1 MSNSEITGFY
11 LYVQN
16 VMFVRAIKSYI
27 TREST
32 LLSFREGDIIKLT
45 NRDMTL
51 DKGEYFLSFKF
62 NFCSHLGK

>member
-1 MSNSEITGFY
+1 
-11 LYVQN
+11 
-16 VMFVRAIKSYI
+16 MFVRAIKSYL

-51 DKGEYFLSFKF
+51 DKGESVEDRAGVIRVLLRMF
-62 NFCSHLGK
+62 NVCVR

>member
-1 MSNSEITGFY
+1 MEKNLFF
-11 LYVQN
+11 LQN
-16 VMFVRAIKSYI
+16 VMFVRAIKSYV

-51 DKGEYFLSFKF
+51 DKGEL
-62 NFCSHLGK
+62 